1 MNKHPGSDSI
11 VLDDFLSGRRVMQES
26 PKKASRIHYGW
37 IVIAMGM
44 LTTIG
49 AHGFGRMAYTLI
61 LPSMKDG
68 LHFSYAQLGLLGTG
82 NFIGYLSLAIIGGFL
97 ASRYGSRV
105 VITFGLIL
113 MGLTMIL
120 TGFAQSFSF
129 AFFMR
134 LLTGFGNGAAYVPAM
149 ALGSAWFVL
158 RRRGFATGI
167 VSAGIGGGTLIAGLI
182 VPPLLKAYGA
192 EGWRFSWYYLGG
204 GVLIISCLV
213 YAFIRS
219 QPEEKGLSPI
229 GFDEPK
235 DSLKSPE
242 EGKAK
247 SIQWGLVYRVK
258 EIWYL
263 GFVYFMYGFSYIIY
277 MTFFAAYLTKEMGL
291 SQAQAGAIWAMVGGL
306 SIFCGV
312 IWGGISDLLGR
323 KYGSALA
330 YITLATAYA
339 IFALVRNPIGFYLSA
354 VVFGLTAWSI
364 PTIMAAATGD
374 YLGSKLAPAGLGF
387 ITLFFGVGQAL
398 GPAVGGYLADITRS
412 FLIPFLLASGVS
424 LAGMFFSFY
433 LKKPSSLN

>member
-1 MNKHPGSDSI
+1 MNGN
-11 VLDDFLSGRRVMQES
+11 RQEKS
-26 PKKASRIHYGW
+26 KIHYGW

-68 LHFSYAQLGLLGTG
+68 LHFSYTQLGLLGTG

-97 ASRYGSRV
+97 ASRFGSRV
-105 VITFGLIL
+105 VMTFGLIL

-120 TGFAQSFSF
+120 TGLAQSFSF
-129 AFFMR
+129 AFTMR

-182 VPPLLKAYGA
+182 VPPLLKIYGS

-213 YAFIRS
+213 YVFVRS

-229 GFDEPK
+229 GFDEAT
-235 DSLKSPE
+235 DSLKSPQAE
-242 EGKAK
+242 EKAK
-247 SIQWGLVYRVK
+247 SIQWSLVYRVK
-258 EIWYL
+258 EMWYL
-263 GFVYFMYGFSYIIY
+263 GLVYFMYGFSYIIY

-291 SQAQAGAIWAMVGGL
+291 SQTEAGAIWAMVGGL

-312 IWGGISDLLGR
+312 IWGGISDFLGR

-339 IFALVRNPIGFYLSA
+339 IFALVRSPIGFYVSA
-354 VVFGLTAWSI
+354 SIFGLTAWSI

-374 YLGSKLAPAGLGF
+374 YVGSKLAPAGLGF

-398 GPAVGGYLADITRS
+398 GPAVGGRLADVTHS
-412 FLIPFLLASGVS
+412 FLVPFLLATGVS
-424 LAGMFFSFY
+424 MAGTFFSLY
-433 LKKPSSLN
+433 LKKPSLAS

>member
-1 MNKHPGSDSI
+1 MKEN
-11 VLDDFLSGRRVMQES
+11 RRE
-26 PKKASRIHYGW
+26 ASKIHYGW
-37 IVIAMGM
+37 VVIAMGT

-68 LHFSYAQLGLLGTG
+68 LHFSYAELGLLGTG

-97 ASRYGSRV
+97 ASRFGSRV

-120 TGFAQSFSF
+120 TGLAQSFSF

-149 ALGSAWFVL
+149 ALGSAWFAL
-158 RRRGFATGI
+158 KRRGFATGI
-167 VSAGIGGGTLIAGLI
+167 VSAGIGGGTLIAGLV
-182 VPPLLKAYGA
+182 VPPLLKVYGS

-204 GVLIISCLV
+204 GVLVISCLV

-219 QPEEKGLSPI
+219 HPGEKGLSPI
-229 GFDEPK
+229 GFDEAK
-235 DSLKSPE
+235 DSLKSPPE
-242 EGKAK
+242 VGKAK
-247 SIQWGLVYRVK
+247 PIQWGLVYRVK
-258 EIWYL
+258 EMWYL

-277 MTFFAAYLTKEMGL
+277 MTFFAAYLTKEIGV
-291 SQAQAGAIWAMVGGL
+291 SQAEAGAIWAVVGGL

-339 IFALVRNPIGFYLSA
+339 IFALVRNPMGFYLSA
-354 VVFGLTAWSI
+354 VIFGLTAWSI

-374 YLGSKLAPAGLGF
+374 YVGSKLAPAGLGF
-387 ITLFFGVGQAL
+387 ITLFFGIGQAL
-398 GPAVGGYLADITRS
+398 GPAVGGHLADVTHS
-412 FLIPFLLASGVS
+412 FLVPFLLASGVS

-433 LKKPSSLN
+433 LKKPSSAY

>member
-1 MNKHPGSDSI
+1 MK
-11 VLDDFLSGRRVMQES
+11 ES
-26 PKKASRIHYGW
+26 PKKMPRIHYGW
-37 IVIAMGM
+37 IVIAMGT

-68 LHFSYAQLGLLGTG
+68 LHFSYAELGLLGTG

-105 VITFGLIL
+105 VISLGLVL

-129 AFFMR
+129 AFIMR
-134 LLTGFGNGAAYVPAM
+134 LLTGFGNGAANVPAM
-149 ALGSAWFVL
+149 VLASAWFVL

-167 VSAGIGGGTLIAGLI
+167 ISGGIGGGTFIAGLV
-182 VPPLLKAYGA
+182 VPPLLKIYGP
-192 EGWRFSWYYLGG
+192 EGWRFAWYYLGG

-213 YAFIRS
+213 YAFVRS

-229 GFDEPK
+229 GFDEAK
-235 DSLKSPE
+235 DGSKSPAE
-242 EGKAK
+242 AQKAK
-247 SIQWGLVYRVK
+247 SVQWGLVYRVK
-258 EIWYL
+258 EMWYL

-330 YITLATAYA
+330 YATLAAAFA
-339 IFALVRNPIGFYLSA
+339 IFALVRNPVGFYLSA
-354 VVFGLTAWSI
+354 AIFGITAWSI
-364 PTIMAAATGD
+364 PTIMAAAAGD
-374 YLGSKLAPAGLGF
+374 YAGSRLAPAGLGF
-387 ITLFFGVGQAL
+387 ITLFFGIGQAL

-412 FLIPFLLASGVS
+412 FLVPFLLASGVA
-424 LAGMFFSFY
+424 LVGMFLSFY

>member
-1 MNKHPGSDSI
+1 MN
-11 VLDDFLSGRRVMQES
+11 RE
-26 PKKASRIHYGW
+26 PKKASKIHYGW

-68 LHFSYAQLGLLGTG
+68 LHFSYAELGLLGTG
-82 NFIGYLSLAIIGGFL
+82 NFIGYLSLAIVGGFL

-105 VITFGLIL
+105 VISLGLVL

-129 AFFMR
+129 AFIMR

-149 ALGSAWFVL
+149 ALGSAWFAL

-167 VSAGIGGGTLIAGLI
+167 VSGGIGGGTLIAGLI
-182 VPPLLKAYGA
+182 VPPLLKIYGI

-204 GVLIISCLV
+204 GVLFILCLV
-213 YAFIRS
+213 YAFIRTR
-219 QPEEKGLSPI
+219 PEEKGLSPI
-229 GFDEPK
+229 GFDEVK
-235 DSLKSPE
+235 GSFSPPPE
-242 EGKAK
+242 DGKAK
-247 SIQWGLVYRVK
+247 SIQWGLVYGVK

-263 GFVYFMYGFSYIIY
+263 GVVYFMYGFSYIIY

-291 SQAQAGAIWAMVGGL
+291 SQAEAGAIWAMVGGL

-330 YITLATAYA
+330 YVTLATAYA
-339 IFALVRNPIGFYLSA
+339 IFALIKNPVGFYLSA
-354 VVFGLTAWSI
+354 IIFGLTAWSI
-364 PTIMAAATGD
+364 PTIMAAAAGD

-398 GPAVGGYLADITRS
+398 GPAVGGYLADASRS

-424 LAGMFFSFY
+424 LGGMFLSFC
-433 LKKPSSLN
+433 LKKPASVN